1 MQTLFSTRDVHPRE
15 RFSHWHELVCRIL
28 VAQDSEPQ
36 CRHSF
41 HAEIKAGMLA
51 DIRLLLFENPQ
62 MNVRRTA
69 QHIAQARTDDLLLV
83 RQGAGRLVLEQ
94 QDREVSLQPGHMTLL
109 DPMLPYCGKFSSGS
123 RTLVLKLQRRELEAR
138 IGKPGE
144 LVVRPLK
151 PAIPESALTSSF
163 LELLAAYA
171 DRLDAA
177 SQEMTQ
183 DQTLDLI
190 AVSLAKAIDRGG
202 RSLSSP
208 RMLALQKVRAAI
220 DSRLTDPTLDTKTV
234 SAATG
239 LSVRYANAVLAR
251 VDTSVGRL
259 IREKRLDRCRRS
271 LGDPLQSHR
280 TVSEIAYG
288 WGFSDL
294 TSFGRA
300 FKRAYGMLPSDYR
313 RARKVATS
321 LEAEADTK
329 SVKAGSDFGIR

>member
-1 MQTLFSTRDVHPRE
+1 MQKLFSTQDLHPRE
-15 RFSHWHELVCRIL
+15 RFSHWHELVRSIL
-28 VAQDSEPQ
+28 VDQDSEPQ

-41 HAEIKAGMLA
+41 HAEVRAGMLA
-51 DIRLLLFENPQ
+51 DIRLLLFENSQ
-62 MNVRRTA
+62 MKVSRTA
-69 QHIAQARTDDLLLV
+69 RHIAQARTDDLFLI
-83 RQGAGRLVLEQ
+83 RQGAGRLILEQ
-94 QDREVSLQPGHMTLL
+94 QDREVSLQPGHMALL

-123 RTLVLKLQRRELEAR
+123 RTLVLKLQRRDLEAR

-144 LVVRPLK
+144 MVVRPLK
-151 PAIPESALTSSF
+151 PAMPESALTSSF
-163 LELLAAYA
+163 LELLAAYG
-171 DRLDAA
+171 DRLDAT

-190 AVSLAKAIDRGG
+190 AVSLAKVIDQGR

-220 DSRLTDPTLDTKTV
+220 DARLTDPSLDTKTV
-234 SAATG
+234 SAVTG

-251 VDTSVGRL
+251 VDTSVARL

-271 LGDPLQSHR
+271 LGDPVQAHR

-300 FKRAYGMLPSDYR
+300 FKKAYGMLPSDYR
-313 RARKVATS
+313 RASKLATTVGTNDD
-321 LEAEADTK
+321 AK
-329 SVKAGSDFGIR
+329 SA